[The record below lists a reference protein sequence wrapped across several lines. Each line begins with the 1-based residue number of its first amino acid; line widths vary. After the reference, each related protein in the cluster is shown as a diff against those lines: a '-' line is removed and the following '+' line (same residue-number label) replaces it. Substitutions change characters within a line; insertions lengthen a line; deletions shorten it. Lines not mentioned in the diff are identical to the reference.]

1 MKVLVAT
8 SGHRPDDDRI
18 YHKEIVTLLNADHE
32 VTLVTRN
39 QPHFDPGKQGFR
51 HVDIASGRFG
61 RIGRGLL
68 DLAAS
73 WRPHVVMIHEFEL
86 LPVGARIRKR
96 WGTPLVYDVHEP
108 NTQLWDLV
116 STKPRWATRL
126 FNGGLDRFERHYL
139 RQVDH
144 VLSTSPFISPRY
156 SERGLP
162 TTLVPNFPRLPA
174 PAPAGERE
182 SLVVYQ
188 GQVSLQ
194 RGLPQL
200 IQAFAGVLLEQ
211 PTARLELIGPPDV
224 PGTAAR
230 LRAILD
236 KHGLQQNAA
245 LRDRI
250 PHPAVLERLMQATV
264 GIVPSTDHP
273 FFRAAVP
280 IKLFEYMLCGC
291 AVVASDLP
299 AIRHFA
305 QDAALLVPPGDV
317 AALAGAIA
325 SLLDDSDKR
334 EALAARGREL
344 VETTCNWQQ
353 VEPILLAT
361 LEALA

>member
-1 MKVLVAT
+1 MLVAT
-8 SGHRPDDDRI
+8 LGHRPDDDRI
-18 YHKEIVTLLNADHE
+18 YYKEIVTLLGAGHE

-39 QPHFDPGKQGFR
+39 QAPFNPGEQGFR

-61 RIGRGLL
+61 KFGRGLL

-73 WRPHVVMIHEFEL
+73 WRPQIVMIHEFEL
-86 LPVGARIRKR
+86 LPSGARIRKR

-108 NTQLWDLV
+108 NPQLWDLA

-126 FNGGLDRFERHYL
+126 VNGALDRFERRYL

-182 SLVVYQ
+182 PLVVYQ
-188 GQVSLQ
+188 GQVSFQ

-200 IQAFAGVLLEQ
+200 IQAFASVLREH
-211 PTARLELIGPPDV
+211 PTARLELIGPPDM
-224 PGTAAR
+224 PGTAAK
-230 LRAILD
+230 LRAILEER
-236 KHGLQQNAA
+236 GLQQNAA

-264 GIVPSTDHP
+264 GVVPFIDHP
-273 FFRAAVP
+273 LFRAAVP

-299 AIRHFA
+299 VIRHFA
-305 QDAALLVPPGDV
+305 HDAALLVPPGDV
-317 AALAGAIA
+317 AALTQAIS
-325 SLLDDSDKR
+325 SLLGDAERR
-334 EALAARGREL
+334 ESLAARGRKL
-344 VETTCNWQQ
+344 VDTTCNWQQ
-353 VEPILLAT
+353 VEPTLLAT
-361 LEALA
+361 LDSLA